1 MLKLTTTSYLHLF
14 NTLNFNI
21 FVYKS
26 RSNARGIQLVLC
38 KPKILGGLG
47 ITNLE
52 THNRRLLSKWLYKL
66 LNEEGIWQNFL
77 RKKKLET
84 QVTITGF

>member
-26 RSNARGIQLVLC
+26 RSNARGIQLVYVY
-38 KPKILGGLG
+38 
-47 ITNLE
+47 NLA
-52 THNRRLLSKWLYKL
+52 TTLPLMK
-66 LNEEGIWQNFL
+66 GC
-77 RKKKLET
+77 
-84 QVTITGF
+84 